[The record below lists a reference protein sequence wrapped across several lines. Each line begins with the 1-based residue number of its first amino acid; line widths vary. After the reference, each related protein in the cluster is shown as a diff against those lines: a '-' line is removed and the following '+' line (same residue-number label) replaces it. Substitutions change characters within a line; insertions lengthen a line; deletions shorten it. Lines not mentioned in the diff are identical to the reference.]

1 MALAVADDVLDIDG
15 GPPSCAADPCEVEP
29 RVPMPR
35 EDSALV
41 VKPPTTRV
49 VNTTAPSVPVRM
61 ARPSS
66 PRSAAASSASANAM
80 APRKPLNHSIR
91 AWFAGTGPPL

>member
-15 GPPSCAADPCEVEP
+15 APSCAADPCAEP

-35 EDSALV
+35 AESARV
-41 VKPPTTRV
+41 VKPPTINV